1 MINVWLRGC
10 IVGVASAEM
19 AVKSIVN
26 NRIVEEQKHRKAL
39 LVLFYLFIRFYSRS
53 NFNTL

>member
-1 MINVWLRGC
+1 MINVWMREY

-26 NRIVEEQKHRKAL
+26 NRTVEEQKHRKAL
-39 LVLFYLFIRFYSRS
+39 LILFYLYNSVLFVWQ
-53 NFNTL
+53 LQ